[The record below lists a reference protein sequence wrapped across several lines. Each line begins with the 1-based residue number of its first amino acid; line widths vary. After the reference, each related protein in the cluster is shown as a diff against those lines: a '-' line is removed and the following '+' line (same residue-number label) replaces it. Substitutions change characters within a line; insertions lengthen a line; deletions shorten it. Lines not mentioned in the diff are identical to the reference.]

1 MTAFHAERKDP
12 CRLQN
17 IVDWLNPFIYMHNK
31 EITEKRVYS

>member
-1 MTAFHAERKDP
+1 MTAFHVEKKDQ
-12 CRLQN
+12 CRLQH